1 MTLIFGMLALDF
13 EYWLGKKANRRGN
26 FYLNILEV
34 IFLYVAIWSWWLWKI
49 NIYDAWW
56 KKGRVAI
63 SSIMILLSV
72 LMIIPIAF
80 TSDWNDES
88 FVAYKYKI
96 ILGVFVFI
104 SSAINAVNI
113 FLLIKIFLCTDYPIL
128 PTNSWDDVIVGE
140 LP

>member
-1 MTLIFGMLALDF
+1 
-13 EYWLGKKANRRGN
+13 
-26 FYLNILEV
+26 
-34 IFLYVAIWSWWLWKI
+34 
-49 NIYDAWW
+49 
-56 KKGRVAI
+56 
-63 SSIMILLSV
+63 MILLSV

-128 PTNSWDDVIVGE
+128 PTNS
-140 LP
+140 